1 MKNKDVKN
9 LIIYLALSFGMTWII
24 FFGAI
29 AGGFR
34 WGASNGFMESF
45 VALGMLMPL
54 IAHLFTRMITKE
66 GLQLTGED
74 SMMLGIDLKNKKWI
88 IYLFAIFIP
97 YIYQELGNVLLI
109 AIVPESFGG
118 TAENL
123 PVFQDKPYLISL
135 VSISSAVVTSF
146 AALGEEGGWRGYM
159 MPKLIKIMGLN
170 KAIIVGGIIWGL
182 WHAPLTC
189 IGHNFGTDY
198 PGFPYVGILLMCCS
212 CIFVGSIL
220 TFVTVKTKSIWPA
233 TFMHAVNN
241 ASSSILDKMLDEE
254 VILDQLGIF
263 SYWLISLVPMLI
275 VAVVVMVILNRKNQ
289 IGK

>member
-9 LIIYLALSFGMTWII
+9 LSIYLALSFGMTWLI
-24 FFGAI
+24 FFAAI
-29 AGGFR
+29 INGFR
-34 WGASNGFMESF
+34 WDDNNLYMESF

-54 IAHLFTRMITKE
+54 IAHVFTRMITRE
-66 GLQLTGED
+66 GFQLTGED

-109 AIVPESFGG
+109 LVAPKSFSSN
-118 TAENL
+118 TANL
-123 PVFQDKPYLISL
+123 LLFQNKPYLIPFIA
-135 VSISSAVVTSF
+135 ISGAVVASY
-146 AALGEEGGWRGYM
+146 AALGEEVGWRGYM

-170 KAIIVGGIIWGL
+170 KAIVVGGIIWGL

-189 IGHNFGTDY
+189 IGHNFGTEY
-198 PGFPYVGILLMCCS
+198 PGFPYVGILLMCCF

-233 TFMHAVNN
+233 TFLHAVNN
-241 ASSSILDKMLDEE
+241 SPSTILDKMLDTN
-254 VILDQLGIF
+254 VITDSLNIF
-263 SYWLISLVPMLI
+263 SYWLISFIPTII
-275 VAVVVMVILNRKNQ
+275 VALVVMVILNK
-289 IGK
+289 KAKVTK

>member
-9 LIIYLALSFGMTWII
+9 LIVYLVLSFGMTWII
-24 FFGAI
+24 FFAAI
-29 AGGFR
+29 INGFR
-34 WGASNGFMESF
+34 WDGTNSYMESF
-45 VALGMLMPL
+45 IALGMLMPL
-54 IAHLFTRMITKE
+54 VAHVFTRMITKE
-66 GLQLTGED
+66 GFQLTGED

-109 AIVPESFGG
+109 AISPKSLDS
-118 TAENL
+118 NL
-123 PVFQDKPYLISL
+123 TGLSMFQDKPYLMPFVMISG
-135 VSISSAVVTSF
+135 AVVASF
-146 AALGEEGGWRGYM
+146 GALGEEGGWRGYM

-198 PGFPYVGILLMCCS
+198 PGFPYVGILLMCCF
-212 CIFVGSIL
+212 CIAVGSL
-220 TFVTVKTKSIWPA
+220 FTFVTVKTKSIWPA

-241 ASSSILDKMLDEE
+241 SSSTILDKMMNDE
-254 VILDQLGIF
+254 VITDKFGIF
-263 SYWLISLVPMLI
+263 SYWLISLIPMLI
-275 VAVVVMVILNRKNQ
+275 VAIIVIIIMNRKT
-289 IGK
+289 KAAK

>member
-9 LIIYLALSFGMTWII
+9 LIVYLVLSFGMTWII
-24 FFGAI
+24 FFAAI
-29 AGGFR
+29 INGFR
-34 WGASNGFMESF
+34 WDGTNSYMESF
-45 VALGMLMPL
+45 IALGMLMPL
-54 IAHLFTRMITKE
+54 VAHVFTRMITKE
-66 GLQLTGED
+66 GFQLTGED

-109 AIVPESFGG
+109 AISPKSLDS
-118 TAENL
+118 NL
-123 PVFQDKPYLISL
+123 TGLSMFQDKPYLMPFVMISG
-135 VSISSAVVTSF
+135 AVVASF
-146 AALGEEGGWRGYM
+146 GALGEEGGWRGYM

-198 PGFPYVGILLMCCS
+198 PGFPYVGILLMCCF
-212 CIFVGSIL
+212 CIAVGSL
-220 TFVTVKTKSIWPA
+220 FTFVTVKTKSIWPA

-241 ASSSILDKMLDEE
+241 SSSTILDKMMNDE
-254 VILDQLGIF
+254 VITDKFGIF
-263 SYWLISLVPMLI
+263 SYWLISLIPVLI
-275 VAVVVMVILNRKNQ
+275 VAIIVIIIMNRKT
-289 IGK
+289 KAAK

>member
-24 FFGAI
+24 LFAAI
-29 AGGFR
+29 ANGFR
-34 WGASNGFMESF
+34 WDGSNGYMESF
-45 VALGMLMPL
+45 ISLGMLMPL
-54 IAHLFTRMITKE
+54 IAHVFTRMITGE

-109 AIVPESFGG
+109 AISPKSLDS
-118 TAENL
+118 NL
-123 PVFQDKPYLISL
+123 TGLSIFQDKPFLMPFVLISGAI
-135 VSISSAVVTSF
+135 VASF

-198 PGFPYVGILLMCCS
+198 PGFPYIGILLMCCS
-212 CIFVGSIL
+212 CIFFGAIL

-241 ASSSILDKMLDEE
+241 SSSTILDKMMNDE
-254 VILDQLGIF
+254 VITDKFGIF
-263 SYWLISLVPMLI
+263 SYWLISEIPMLI
-275 VAVVVMVILNRKNQ
+275 VAIIVIAILNRKA
-289 IGK
+289 KVTK

>member
-9 LIIYLALSFGMTWII
+9 LSIYLALSFGMTWLI
-24 FFGAI
+24 FFAAI
-29 AGGFR
+29 INGFR
-34 WGASNGFMESF
+34 WDGNNLDMESF

-54 IAHLFTRMITKE
+54 IAHVFTRMITRE
-66 GLQLTGED
+66 GFQLTGED

-109 AIVPESFGG
+109 LVVPKSFSSN
-118 TAENL
+118 TENL
-123 PVFQDKPYLISL
+123 LLFQNKPYLIPFIA
-135 VSISSAVVTSF
+135 ISGAVVASF
-146 AALGEEGGWRGYM
+146 AALGEEVGWRGYM

-170 KAIIVGGIIWGL
+170 KAIVVGGIIWGL

-189 IGHNFGTDY
+189 IGHNFGTEY
-198 PGFPYVGILLMCCS
+198 PGFPYVGILLMCCF

-233 TFMHAVNN
+233 TFLHAVNN
-241 ASSSILDKMLDEE
+241 SPSTILDKMLDTD
-254 VILDQLGIF
+254 VITDSLNIF
-263 SYWLISLVPMLI
+263 SYWLISFIPTII
-275 VAVVVMVILNRKNQ
+275 VALVVMVILNK
-289 IGK
+289 KAKVTK

>member
-9 LIIYLALSFGMTWII
+9 LSIYLALSFGMTWLI
-24 FFGAI
+24 FFAAI
-29 AGGFR
+29 INGFR
-34 WGASNGFMESF
+34 WDGNNLDMESF

-54 IAHLFTRMITKE
+54 IAHVFTRMITRE
-66 GLQLTGED
+66 GFQLTGED

-109 AIVPESFGG
+109 LVAPKSFSSN
-118 TAENL
+118 TANL
-123 PVFQDKPYLISL
+123 LLFQNKPYLIPFIA
-135 VSISSAVVTSF
+135 ISGAVVASF
-146 AALGEEGGWRGYM
+146 AALGEEVGWRGYM

-170 KAIIVGGIIWGL
+170 KAIVVGGIIWGL

-189 IGHNFGTDY
+189 IGHNFGTEY
-198 PGFPYVGILLMCCS
+198 PGFPCVGILLMCCF

-233 TFMHAVNN
+233 TFLHAVNN
-241 ASSSILDKMLDEE
+241 SPSTILDKMLDTD
-254 VILDQLGIF
+254 VITDSLNFF
-263 SYWLISLVPMLI
+263 SYWLISFIPTII
-275 VAVVVMVILNRKNQ
+275 VALVVMVILNK
-289 IGK
+289 KAKVTK

>member
-24 FFGAI
+24 LFAAI
-29 AGGFR
+29 ANGFR
-34 WGASNGFMESF
+34 WDGSIGYMENFISL
-45 VALGMLMPL
+45 VMLMPL
-54 IAHLFTRMITKE
+54 VAHVFTRMITKE
-66 GLQLTGED
+66 GFQLTGED

-109 AIVPESFGG
+109 AISPKSLDS
-118 TAENL
+118 NL
-123 PVFQDKPYLISL
+123 TGLSMFQDKPYLMPFVMISG
-135 VSISSAVVTSF
+135 AVVASF
-146 AALGEEGGWRGYM
+146 GALGEEGGWRGYM

-198 PGFPYVGILLMCCS
+198 PGFPYIGILLMCCS
-212 CIFVGSIL
+212 CIFFGAIL
-220 TFVTVKTKSIWPA
+220 TFVTVKTKSVWPA

-241 ASSSILDKMLDEE
+241 SSSTILDKMMNDA
-254 VILDQLGIF
+254 VITDKFGFF
-263 SYWLISLVPMLI
+263 SEWLISSIPMLI
-275 VAVVVMVILNRKNQ
+275 VAIIVIAILNRKA
-289 IGK
+289 KVTK

>member
-9 LIIYLALSFGMTWII
+9 LSIYLALSFGMTWLI
-24 FFGAI
+24 FFAAI
-29 AGGFR
+29 INGFR
-34 WGASNGFMESF
+34 WDDNNLYMESF

-54 IAHLFTRMITKE
+54 IAHVFTRMITRE
-66 GLQLTGED
+66 GFQLTGED

-109 AIVPESFGG
+109 LVAPKSFSSN
-118 TAENL
+118 TENL
-123 PVFQDKPYLISL
+123 FLFQNKPYLIPFTA
-135 VSISSAVVTSF
+135 ISGAVVASF

-170 KAIIVGGIIWGL
+170 KAIVVGGIIWGL

-189 IGHNFGTDY
+189 IGHNFGTEY
-198 PGFPYVGILLMCCS
+198 PGFPYVGILLMCCF

-233 TFMHAVNN
+233 TFLHAVNN
-241 ASSSILDKMLDEE
+241 SPSTILDKMLDTN
-254 VILDQLGIF
+254 VITDSLNIF
-263 SYWLISLVPMLI
+263 SYWLISFIPTII
-275 VAVVVMVILNRKNQ
+275 VALVVMVILNK
-289 IGK
+289 KAKVTK

>member
-9 LIIYLALSFGMTWII
+9 LSIYLALSFGMTWLI
-24 FFGAI
+24 FFAAI
-29 AGGFR
+29 INGFR
-34 WGASNGFMESF
+34 WDDNNLYMESF

-54 IAHLFTRMITKE
+54 IAHVFTRMITRE
-66 GLQLTGED
+66 GFQLTGED

-109 AIVPESFGG
+109 LVAPKSFSSN
-118 TAENL
+118 TENL
-123 PVFQDKPYLISL
+123 FLFQNKPYLIPFTA
-135 VSISSAVVTSF
+135 ISGAVVASF

-182 WHAPLTC
+182 WHAPVTC
-189 IGHNFGTDY
+189 VGHNFGTEY
-198 PGFPYVGILLMCCS
+198 PGFPYVGILLMCCF

-220 TFVTVKTKSIWPA
+220 TFVTVKTKSVWPA
-233 TFMHAVNN
+233 TFLHAVNN
-241 ASSSILDKMLDEE
+241 SSSTILDKMLDTD
-254 VILDQLGIF
+254 VITDSLNIF
-263 SYWLISLVPMLI
+263 SYWLISFIPTII
-275 VAVVVMVILNRKNQ
+275 VALVVMVILNK
-289 IGK
+289 KAKVTK

>member
-24 FFGAI
+24 LFAAI
-29 AGGFR
+29 TNGFR
-34 WGASNGFMESF
+34 WDGSIGYMENFISL
-45 VALGMLMPL
+45 VMLMPL
-54 IAHLFTRMITKE
+54 VAHVFTRMITKE
-66 GLQLTGED
+66 GFQLTGED

-97 YIYQELGNVLLI
+97 YIFQELGNLLFI
-109 AIVPESFGG
+109 AISPEAFDGG
-118 TAENL
+118 SERL
-123 PVFQDKPYLISL
+123 SIFQDKPYLIPF
-135 VSISSAVVTSF
+135 VMISYAIVASF
-146 AALGEEGGWRGYM
+146 CALGEEGGWRGYM

-189 IGHNFGTDY
+189 IGHNYGTDY
-198 PGFPYVGILLMCCS
+198 PGFPYIGILLMCCS
-212 CIFVGSIL
+212 CIFFGAIL

-241 ASSSILDKMLDEE
+241 ISPTILDKMMNYE
-254 VILDQLGIF
+254 VITDKFGFF
-263 SYWLISLVPMLI
+263 SYWLISFIPMLI
-275 VAVVVMVILNRKNQ
+275 VAIIVIAILNRKA
-289 IGK
+289 KVTK

>member
-24 FFGAI
+24 LFAAI
-29 AGGFR
+29 INGFR
-34 WGASNGFMESF
+34 WDGTNYYMEIFISL
-45 VALGMLMPL
+45 VMLMPL
-54 IAHLFTRMITKE
+54 VAHVFTRMITKE

-97 YIYQELGNVLLI
+97 YIYKELGNLLSI
-109 AIVPESFGG
+109 AIFPEAFDGG
-118 TAENL
+118 SERL
-123 PVFQDKPYLISL
+123 SIFQDNPYLIPF
-135 VSISSAVVTSF
+135 VMISYAIVASF

-189 IGHNFGTDY
+189 IGHNYGTDY

-212 CIFVGSIL
+212 CIFFGAIL
-220 TFVTVKTKSIWPA
+220 TFVTVKTKSVWPA

-241 ASSSILDKMLDEE
+241 ASSTILDKMMDGNEL
-254 VILDQLGIF
+254 INQLGIF
-263 SYWLISLVPMLI
+263 SYWLISLIPMLI
-275 VAVVVMVILNRKNQ
+275 VAVVIMVIMNK
-289 IGK
+289 KAKAAK

>member
-24 FFGAI
+24 IFAAI
-29 AGGFR
+29 ANGFR
-34 WGASNGFMESF
+34 WDGSIGYMESF
-45 VALGMLMPL
+45 ISLVMLMPL
-54 IAHLFTRMITKE
+54 VAHVFTRMITKE

-74 SMMLGIDLKNKKWI
+74 SMMLGINLKNKKWI

-97 YIYQELGNVLLI
+97 YIYQELGNLLLI
-109 AIVPESFGG
+109 AISPEAFDGG
-118 TAENL
+118 SERL
-123 PVFQDKPYLISL
+123 SMFQDKPYLIPL
-135 VSISSAVVTSF
+135 VAISGAVAASF

-198 PGFPYVGILLMCCS
+198 PGFPYIGILLMCCS
-212 CIFVGSIL
+212 CIFFGAIL
-220 TFVTVKTKSIWPA
+220 TFVTVKTKSVWPA

-241 ASSSILDKMLDEE
+241 ISPTILDKMMNYE
-254 VILDQLGIF
+254 VITDKFGVF
-263 SYWLISLVPMLI
+263 SEWLISFIPMLI
-275 VAVVVMVILNRKNQ
+275 VAVVVIVIMNKKAKTIN
-289 IGK
+289 